1 MGLLISS
8 LNRTS
13 ISIDP
18 AMGRRFNSIP
28 SSLRSILSIVSF
40 GKKINA
46 FLSSFPALLSLVK
59 LPQVLDRLDQLQLG

>member
-28 SSLRSILSIVSF
+28 SSLRSILSVVSF
-40 GKKINA
+40 GMGRRSMP
-46 FLSSFPALLSLVK
+46 FFPLSHKMKEK
-59 LPQVLDRLDQLQLG
+59 LE

>member
-28 SSLRSILSIVSF
+28 SSLRSILSVVSF

-46 FLSSFPALLSLVK
+46 FLSSFP
-59 LPQVLDRLDQLQLG
+59 